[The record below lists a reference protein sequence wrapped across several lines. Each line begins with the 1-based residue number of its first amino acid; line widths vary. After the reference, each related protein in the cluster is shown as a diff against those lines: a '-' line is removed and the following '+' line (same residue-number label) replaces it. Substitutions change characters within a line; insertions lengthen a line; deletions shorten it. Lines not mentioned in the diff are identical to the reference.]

1 MSSVGPMGSNGWRHG
16 GNGRGDMAEG
26 RRIPS
31 WVHLNRSCVSPPGP
45 RWSSTT
51 GERDVRAAEEGGRKG
66 GESVEGENEQALI
79 LCPGDLW
86 S

>member
-1 MSSVGPMGSNGWRHG
+1 MSSVGPMGSNGWRHEETVGEIWRRDVASHPGFILITAVSLLQGPG
-16 GNGRGDMAEG
+16 GPAL
-26 RRIPS
+26 RR
-31 WVHLNRSCVSPPGP
+31 
-45 RWSSTT
+45 
-51 GERDVRAAEEGGRKG
+51 RDVRAAEEGRRKG

>member
-1 MSSVGPMGSNGWRHG
+1 MD
-16 GNGRGDMAEG
+16 GD
-26 RRIPS
+26 
-31 WVHLNRSCVSPPGP
+31 
-45 RWSSTT
+45 T
-51 GERDVRAAEEGGRKG
+51 GETVEEIWRRDVTSHPGFILIAAVCLLQGPGGPALRGRDVRAAEEGGRKG